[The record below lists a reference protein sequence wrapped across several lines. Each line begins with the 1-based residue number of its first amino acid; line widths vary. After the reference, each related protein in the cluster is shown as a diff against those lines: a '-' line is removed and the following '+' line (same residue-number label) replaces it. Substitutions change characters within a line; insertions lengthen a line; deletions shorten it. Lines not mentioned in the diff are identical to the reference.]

1 MTLSPLTPSRFPV
14 LPPVAGVELGTA
26 AAGIRK
32 KGRADLLVAQ
42 FPPGTSVAGVFTRSL
57 CPAAPV
63 EWCRRILEDGD
74 GTARALV
81 CNSGNA
87 NAFTGKAGEVSTEL
101 TAVTV
106 ASSLGIPADSVFVTS
121 TGVIGEPMPDDKIS
135 AAVPPL
141 LAGLTA
147 AGPEAW
153 EQAANAIRTTDTFA
167 KGAFAPVPGTDA
179 SVVGIAKGSGM
190 IAPDMATMLAF
201 VFTDLP
207 IAPELLQESLTA
219 SVNKSFNRITVD
231 SDTST
236 NDTVL
241 LFATGA
247 SSEAPITSRHDPRF
261 EAFQGALGGV
271 TLDLA
276 HQVIRDGEGATKFVA
291 VRVTGAASEE
301 SAAVIARSIAN
312 SPLVK
317 TALAAGD
324 ANWGRVVM
332 AVGKAGQPANR
343 DKLAIWIGPEQVAAS
358 GTVLDTYQE
367 EAAAAHLALDEVEI
381 TVDVGVGDHETTV
394 WTCDLTHGYIEIN
407 AGYRT

>member
-1 MTLSPLTPSRFPV
+1 MSLSPLAPNSFPE
-14 LPPVAGVELGTA
+14 LPPIAGVELGTA

-32 KGRADLLVAQ
+32 KERTDLLVAK
-42 FPPGTSVAGVFTRSL
+42 FSPGTSVAGVFTRTL

-63 EWCRRILEDGD
+63 EWCRRIIESGD
-74 GTARALV
+74 GKAQALV

-106 ASSLGIPADSVFVTS
+106 ATALGIPADAVLVAS
-121 TGVIGEPMPDDKIS
+121 TGVIGEPMPDDTIT
-135 AAVPPL
+135 AAIPLL
-141 LAGLTA
+141 LAGLGA
-147 AGPEAW
+147 AGPAGW
-153 EQAANAIRTTDTFA
+153 EQAAGAIRTTDTFS
-167 KGAFAPVPGTDA
+167 KGAFASIPGTGG

-190 IAPDMATMLAF
+190 IAPDMATMLGF
-201 VFTDLP
+201 VFTDLA
-207 IAPELLQESLTA
+207 IAPEILQQSLNA
-219 SVNKSFNRITVD
+219 SVDKSFNRITVD

-247 SSEAPITSRHDPRF
+247 GDDDPITDWNDPRLD
-261 EAFQGALGGV
+261 AFQVALEAV

-276 HQVIRDGEGATKFVA
+276 HQIVRDGEGATKFVS
-291 VRVTGAASEE
+291 VKVTGAASEE
-301 SAAVIARSIAN
+301 SAVAIARSIAD

-358 GTVLDTYQE
+358 GTVLEVYRE

-381 TVDVGVGDHETTV
+381 TVDVGVGGHEATV